1 MKVWFTPIISGAR
14 NKVGDA
20 VFSVWKGIAYVRT
33 RVIPHNPKSDDQ
45 MVVRNSLA
53 RCVPLWRSLEE
64 QIKDVLDTY
73 ANDYQMSG
81 FNWFIS
87 KNRVLEET
95 FHSQVI
101 TPPNRK
107 IDAVTT
113 LAGAAGESGAIDLTW
128 LDGTVGADY
137 KVYVLYRKWAELLAD
152 SVFTLFQKETTL
164 VSLNALTI
172 DGLTP
177 GAGYCVMVIVEHV
190 PTSAFSA
197 SAYTVSLAGS

>member
-20 VFSVWKGIAYVRT
+20 VFSIWKGIPYVRT

-73 ANDYQMSG
+73 ANDYAMSG

-87 KNRVLEET
+87 KNRVLEEDYRAN
-95 FHSQVI
+95 FIS
-101 TPPNRK
+101 PPNRL

-113 LAGAAGESGAIDLTW
+113 LAAAAGAAGEIDLTW
-128 LDGTVGADY
+128 ADGAVGADY
-137 KVYVLYRKWAELLAD
+137 KVYVLYRKRAAELSD
-152 SVFTLFQKETTL
+152 SAFTLFQKETTL
-164 VSLNALTI
+164 VSANALTV
-172 DGLTP
+172 DGLS
-177 GAGYCVMVIVEHV
+177 AGESYRVVVIAEHV

-197 SAYTVSLAGS
+197 STGMIGVAGA

>member
-20 VFSVWKGIAYVRT
+20 VFSIWKGIPYVRT
-33 RVIPHNPKSDDQ
+33 RVIPHNPQSDDQ

-64 QIKDVLDTY
+64 QLKDVLDTY

-95 FHSQVI
+95 YNAGYI
-101 TPPNRK
+101 TPPNRV
-107 IDAVTT
+107 IDAVTS
-113 LAGAAGESGAIDLTW
+113 LNAATGSSGQINLTW
-128 LDGTVGADY
+128 ADGSVGADY
-137 KVYVLYRKWAELLAD
+137 KVYVLYRKKAEALSD
-152 SVFTLFQKETTL
+152 SAFTLFEKETTL
-164 VSLNALTI
+164 VSENALTVT
-172 DGLTP
+172 GLSS
-177 GAGYCVMVIVEHV
+177 GAIYAVVVIAEHV

-197 SAYTVSLAGS
+197 SVAVAGLSG